1 MVVEQPPKGLGTI
14 NDMWFQWVI
23 DIGFPGPD
31 RGEAAVDFA
40 KGRQRIVERCVG
52 HRDLLEH
59 LELRLEPLDLVVQE
73 RVLFAILST
82 RRAAHAKR

>member
-31 RGEAAVDFA
+31 RGEGG
-40 KGRQRIVERCVG
+40 KY
-52 HRDLLEH
+52 LLLPPGYDGPLPDSGFH
-59 LELRLEPLDLVVQE
+59 LARSKTARARSMLR
-73 RVLFAILST
+73 ALSSQT
-82 RRAAHAKR
+82 TTQNRPSS